1 MGHAGQKPVD
11 IWGKNS
17 LGQGGESSKCKGPA
31 AEMCVICVSPCS
43 GPTVGSGTGIWK
55 DCDRRGEEQH
65 YQGIENMGSCRSW

>member
-43 GPTVGSGTGIWK
+43 GPTVAVAQGSGRTVI
-55 DCDRRGEEQH
+55 GEAKNSTTRE
-65 YQGIENMGSCRSW
+65 

>member
-43 GPTVGSGTGIWK
+43 GPTVVVAQGSGRTVI
-55 DCDRRGEEQH
+55 GEAKNSTTRE
-65 YQGIENMGSCRSW
+65 